1 MSPTRTERRSY
12 SLQRRL
18 LALMALGFMGLLLII
33 SLLLWTY
40 ARGAANRTYDL
51 LLAGA
56 ALSVL
61 ERVSPGP
68 DGPVVDLPSSA
79 MDILALAP
87 DDRVVY
93 RVFAPDAGQITGEG
107 DLPLPPDTP
116 LEAAPVFFDADYGA
130 PFRFVLQGRQLNSP
144 NGRLWVAVQIG
155 QTLEARHAQQLSL
168 FLNGMAGLALVSL
181 IGLGFV
187 WFAIRRALY
196 PLRQIE
202 ADLHTRSPGDLAPVE
217 GAFPQEIGGLF
228 EAINGFVARLDRNRK
243 LTEGFIA
250 DVAHQTRTSLS
261 ALQGHLSLAVD
272 TNDQA
277 QMRARLVRAER
288 QAERTVRLTN
298 QLLANAMVIHRSDRA
313 TLKPVA
319 LKPIVRDTLAEMLRD
334 SRMREIAL
342 TFDADHVKDGDDL
355 VVGDALSVREALRN
369 LIDNAVRHGP
379 PDNIIDIA
387 LHIEGDRLVLRVED
401 AGPGI
406 AAADHGRATERFTS
420 IARDTAGSGLGLAI
434 VKAVADGHEATLAL
448 DTSRHGGLAIA
459 IGFPRLAGTSLA
471 LAPGAATMLLMVLL
485 AASSAGAQTMNVF
498 SATDTT
504 AMAPLMEGFEALN
517 PGVSVEYNDLQTVV
531 LHEAMLSGA
540 APDVVISS
548 AMDLQVD
555 LVNRGLARRLDIAEA
570 EDLPEWAVWRS
581 ELFGFT
587 FEPAVIVY
595 NRTAFDA
602 NSLPKEH
609 RELANFIR
617 DNEAILDGRIG
628 TYDLRGSGIGYLFA
642 TQDSVQGLQAQRIT
656 EVLGRA
662 RARTFCCTSDMVAAT
677 ASGEIII
684 SINVI
689 GSYALA
695 LADNDPRVGVHF
707 LSDYNLVMSRTAFVP
722 ATAPNPELAE
732 RFVAFLLSEDG
743 QRLIATRSQLLPIR
757 QVADIETPAL
767 EQLRAQ
773 EGSFLP
779 IRLGPGLLT
788 YLDPLKKENFLAG
801 WEASVRSAP

>member
-1 MSPTRTERRSY
+1 MRIEGRSY

-18 LALMALGFMGLLLII
+18 LALMALGFAALLLII

-61 ERVSPGP
+61 ERVSPGV
-68 DGPVVDLPSSA
+68 DGPSVDLPSSA

-93 RVFAPDAGQITGEG
+93 RVFAPETGLITGVE
-107 DLPLPPDTP
+107 DLPLPPGASVQ
-116 LEAAPVFFDADYGA
+116 AAPVFFDADYGA

-144 NGRLWVAVQIG
+144 SGRLWVAVQIG
-155 QTLEARHAQQLSL
+155 QTREARRAQQLSL
-168 FLNGMAGLALVSL
+168 FFNGLAGLAVVTL

-187 WFAIRRALY
+187 WLAIHRALF

-202 ADLHTRSPGDLAPVE
+202 ADLRARAPGDLSRVV
-217 GAFPQEIGGLF
+217 GASPREIGGLF
-228 EAINGFVARLDRNRK
+228 EAINGFIARLDRNRA
-243 LTEGFIA
+243 LTETFIA

-272 TNDQA
+272 TTDPA
-277 QMRARLVRAER
+277 QMRGRLARAER

-313 TLKPVA
+313 TLRPVA
-319 LKPIVRDTLAEMLRD
+319 LRPVVRDTLAEMLRD
-334 SRMREIAL
+334 SRMRGVAL
-342 TFDADHVKDGDDL
+342 TFDAEDIADGAD
-355 VVGDALSVREALRN
+355 VVLADALSVREALRN

-379 PDNIIDIA
+379 SDNTIDIG
-387 LHIEGDRLVLRVED
+387 LHAEGDRLVLRVED

-406 AAADHGRATERFTS
+406 PEADRARATERFTS

-434 VKAVADGHEATLAL
+434 VRAVAEGHGGALTLG
-448 DTSRHGGLAIA
+448 TSRHGGLAVAIA
-459 IGFPRLAGTSLA
+459 FPRPARKSLA
-471 LAPGAATMLLMVLL
+471 QATSVVALLL
-485 AASSAGAQTMNVF
+485 ALLIPGSSEAQTLRIL
-498 SATDTT
+498 SATDTP
-504 AMAPLMEGFEALN
+504 AMAPLVERFQALN
-517 PGVSVEYNDLQTVV
+517 PGVTVDYQEYQTLALHHAV
-531 LHEAMLSGA
+531 LGGA
-540 APDVVISS
+540 VADVVISP

-555 LVNRGLARRLDIAEA
+555 LVNRGLARRLAMPEA
-570 EDLPEWAVWRS
+570 VALPDWAIWRS

-595 NRTAFDA
+595 NREAFGPE
-602 NSLPKEH
+602 NLPREH

-617 DNEAILDGRIG
+617 DNEAALHQRIG
-628 TYDLRGSGIGYLFA
+628 TYDLRGSGIGYLYA
-642 TQDSVQGLQAQRIT
+642 TQDVVQGLQAQRMT

-662 RARTFCCTSDMVAAT
+662 GVRTFCCTAEMVAA
-677 ASGEIII
+677 AAAGDI
-684 SINVI
+684 SIAINVI
-689 GSYALA
+689 SSYALA
-695 LADNDPRVGVHF
+695 LAEHDPRVDVHF
-707 LSDYNLVMSRTAFVP
+707 LTDYNLVMARSAFVP
-722 ATAPNPELAE
+722 AAALQPELAE

-757 QVADIETPAL
+757 PLADIDTWAL
-767 EQLRAQ
+767 RHIRAHV
-773 EGSFLP
+773 GSFLP

-788 YLDPLKKENFLAG
+788 YLDARKKENFLDG
-801 WEASVRSAP
+801 WEASVGATP